1 MKRITD
7 MTVAEYQRLAKRMD
21 RRFSADKSWDELPL
35 QHAPGRPRKGEKR
48 EHLVV
53 HSIKMT
59 DNEWKSLQAEA
70 KALGITVNTLV
81 RTVLRP
87 SALPRIVEAAGLTG

>member
-7 MTVAEYQRLAKRMD
+7 MSVAEYQRLAKRLD
-21 RRFSADKSWDELPL
+21 QRFSADKSWNELPV
-35 QHAPGRPRKGEKR
+35 QHAPGRPLKGEKR
-48 EHLVV
+48 ERLTV

-59 DNEWKSLQAEA
+59 TKEWKALQAEA
-70 KALGITVNTLV
+70 KTLGITVNTLV

-87 SALPRIVEAAGLTG
+87 AALPKIVEAAGLTG

>member
-7 MTVAEYQRLAKRMD
+7 MTVAEYQRIAKRMD
-21 RRFSADKSWDELPL
+21 KRFSADKRWEDLPL

-48 EHLVV
+48 ERLEV

-59 DNEWKSLQAEA
+59 PDEWTALQAEA
-70 KALGITVNTLV
+70 KLLGITVNTLV
-81 RTVLRP
+81 RSVLRP
-87 SALPRIVEAAGLTG
+87 GTLPQIVEAAGLTG

>member
-7 MTVAEYQRLAKRMD
+7 MSVAEYQRLAKRLD
-21 RRFSADKSWDELPL
+21 RRFAADKNWEELPV

-48 EHLVV
+48 EHLAV

-59 DNEWKSLQAEA
+59 AKEWKSLQTEA
-70 KALGITVNTLV
+70 KLLGITVNTLV

-87 SALPRIVEAAGLTG
+87 AALPRIVAAAGLTG

>member
-7 MTVAEYQRLAKRMD
+7 LPVAEYQRLAKRMD
-21 RRFSADKSWDELPL
+21 RRYSADKSWAELPL

-48 EHLVV
+48 ERLAV

-59 DNEWKSLQAEA
+59 SAEWKSLQAEA
-70 KALGITVNTLV
+70 KTRGMTVNALV
-81 RTVLRP
+81 RTVLQP
-87 SALPRIVEAAGLTG
+87 ASLPRIIAMAGLSA

>member
-7 MTVAEYQRLAKRMD
+7 MPVAEYQRLAKRLD
-21 RRFSADKSWDELPL
+21 RRFAAHKSWDELPL
-35 QHAPGRPRKGEKR
+35 QHTPGRPRKGEQR
-48 EHLVV
+48 DRLVV

-59 DNEWKSLQAEA
+59 VEEWKSLQAEA
-70 KALGITVNTLV
+70 KVLGITVNALV

-87 SALPRIVEAAGLTG
+87 SALPRIVEAAGLSG

>member
-7 MTVAEYQRLAKRMD
+7 MSVAEYQRLAKRLD
-21 RRFSADKSWDELPL
+21 RRFPADKSWDELPV

-59 DNEWKSLQAEA
+59 AKEWKSLQAEA

-81 RTVLRP
+81 RKVLRP
-87 SALPRIVEAAGLTG
+87 AVLPRIVEAAGLTG